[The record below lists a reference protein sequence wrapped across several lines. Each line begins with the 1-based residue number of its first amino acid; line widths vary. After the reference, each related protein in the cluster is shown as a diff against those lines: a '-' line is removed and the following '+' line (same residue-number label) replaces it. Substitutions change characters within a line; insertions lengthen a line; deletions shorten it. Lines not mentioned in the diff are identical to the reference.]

1 MSDYTPIEV
10 EVKIPIEDFESVY
23 LRLGEAGF
31 VHTKTRKE
39 EDVYFN
45 SLYYDLKE
53 RDKALRIRR
62 SIDLETKRRWA
73 ELNCKGPKLD
83 TVSMS
88 RKEVEIP
95 IEDPDAMESI
105 LNEIGFLKVEHSVEK
120 LRYYFTKDRV
130 TAALDR
136 VEGLGDF
143 LELEIMEQG
152 EAMQEQCLE
161 EIEELME
168 TLGYKM
174 QNTVRRSY
182 LSMLMER

>member
-31 VHTKTRKE
+31 VHTRTRKE

-62 SIDLETKRRWA
+62 TIDLETKRRWA

-120 LRYYFTKDRV
+120 LRYYFMKDRV

-152 EAMQEQCLE
+152 EAVREQCLE
-161 EIEELME
+161 EIEGLME

-174 QNTVRRSY
+174 QDTVRRSY